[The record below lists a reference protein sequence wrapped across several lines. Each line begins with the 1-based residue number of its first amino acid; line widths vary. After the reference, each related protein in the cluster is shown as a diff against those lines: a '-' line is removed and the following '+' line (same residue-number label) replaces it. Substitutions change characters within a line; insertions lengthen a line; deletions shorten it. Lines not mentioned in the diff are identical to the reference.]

1 MRVLLV
7 HMPWGALERPAL
19 GISLLKAGLVR
30 DGIPC
35 EVRYLNMMF
44 ADLIGADSYHQVA
57 HDLPHI
63 AFAGE
68 WLFTE
73 ALHGPDTARDAMF
86 VQQILRDTWQ
96 LSDEQIAGIVAI
108 RSRVEEFLSLALD
121 QYDWA
126 DVDLVGFT
134 STFEQ
139 NIPSLALAR
148 LLKIR
153 YPRILTAFGG
163 ANWEATMGEELHR
176 AFPFVDFAISGE
188 ADLTLPMLVR
198 ALSAIPRHRTRLLE
212 SVPGL
217 VWRRGGRTVANGGGV
232 PVEAMDTLPTPDF
245 SDYFHCR
252 EQSPAAS
259 RSAPVLLFETSRGCW
274 WGAKSHCTFCGLN
287 GETMSY
293 RSKTAG
299 RVLDELDELIEKWPC
314 PTLEAVDNILDMKYF
329 DTMLP
334 ALAQLPLP
342 GPMFYE
348 VKANMKRHHVAA
360 LQRANI
366 LRIQPG
372 IESLS
377 DHVLTLMGKGTTALR
392 NVQLLKWCREY
403 GIAVD
408 WNLLYGFPGET
419 DADYEAIM
427 RMLPPIRHLQ
437 LPGACGPIRLDR
449 FSPYFEHPE
458 QFGITDVQPLPV
470 YRFLYPIE
478 GVRHQ
483 RVAYYF
489 EFRYGPGK
497 SASPL
502 AHAAV
507 RLAETLR
514 DEGEEGSLRA
524 LPHRD
529 GGLHLIDS
537 RVRAKVAALRL
548 SAFER
553 NVVMRIDEIASVSQ
567 VVQHLEAAFPS
578 NQFAQNGIRAFL
590 DELVDLEMALT
601 DGNGRYL
608 GLALMPPVLR
618 SELEASSRRVSASPR
633 RVVPIRALAAPRTAE
648 PVRA

>member
-19 GISLLKAGLVR
+19 GISLLKAALVR
-30 DGIPC
+30 AGIPC
-35 EVRYLNMMF
+35 EVRYLNMLF
-44 ADLIGADSYHQVA
+44 ADLIGDDSYHRVT
-57 HDLPHI
+57 HELPHI

-73 ALHGPDTARDAMF
+73 ALHGPDAARDATF

-96 LSDEQIAGIVAI
+96 LSAERIAELATI
-108 RSRVEEFLSLALD
+108 RSRIEEFLSLALD
-121 QYDWA
+121 RDDWT
-126 DVDLVGFT
+126 DIDLVGFT

-139 NIPSLALAR
+139 NIASLALAR
-148 LLKIR
+148 RLKSR
-153 YPRILTAFGG
+153 NPHVLTAFGG
-163 ANWEATMGEELHR
+163 ANWEATMGEELHQ
-176 AFPFVDFAISGE
+176 AFPFVDFSISGE
-188 ADLTLPMLVR
+188 ADLSFPMLVR
-198 ALSAIPRHRTRLLE
+198 ALSETPRRRTRLLE
-212 SVPGL
+212 SIPGL
-217 VWRRGGRTVANGGGV
+217 VWRRRGRTVANGGGL
-232 PVEAMDTLPTPDF
+232 PVETMDALPTPDF
-245 SDYFHCR
+245 GDYFRSR
-252 EQSPAAS
+252 EQSPATS

-287 GETMSY
+287 GRTMSY

-299 RVLDELDELIEKWPC
+299 RVLDELEALIAAWPC
-314 PTLEAVDNILDMKYF
+314 PTLEAVDSILDMKYF
-329 DTMLP
+329 DAMLP
-334 ALAQLPLP
+334 ALAKMHLS
-342 GPMFYE
+342 GPIFYE
-348 VKANMKRHHVAA
+348 IKANMKRHHVTA

-377 DHVLTLMGKGTTALR
+377 DHVLELMGKGTTALR

-403 GIAVD
+403 GVAVD

-419 DADYEAIM
+419 DADYDAIM
-427 RMLPPIRHLQ
+427 RILPAIRHLQ

-458 QFGITDVQPLPV
+458 QYGITDVQPLPV

-478 GVRHQ
+478 GFRHQ

-489 EFRYGPGK
+489 QFRYGPGK
-497 SASPL
+497 GESPL
-502 AHAAV
+502 ARAAV
-507 RLAETLR
+507 QLAETLR
-514 DEGEEGSLRA
+514 DKAEAGTLRA

-537 RVRAKVAALRL
+537 RAHAKVAALRL

-553 NVVMRIDEIASVSQ
+553 KVVMRIDEIASVSQ
-567 VVQHLEAAFPS
+567 VAQHLDKSFPS
-578 NQFAQNGIRAFL
+578 HLFGQNSIRAFL

-601 DGNGRYL
+601 DGKDHYL
-608 GLALMPPVLR
+608 GLALMPTALR
-618 SELEASSRRVSASPR
+618 SELEVSSRRVAVSDCKI
-633 RVVPIRALAAPRTAE
+633 VPIRTHAAPPAVE